1 MQVYDGL
8 ATFGGEKEGAVFLV
22 VHEEILGEDCRAE
35 RVLEDVERLL
45 EVRITV
51 GVVHAEL
58 VAGEVILGGDVEEA
72 GDVVGFRVAGE
83 GVGAPA
89 AGVHPFHAV
98 AGCVDVDG
106 DEDGV
111 GYAVGG
117 GNPVDA
123 VHAFL
128 QGDIFGLS
136 DDELCVVAPGDEALD
151 DSSGNFAVVA
161 PFHEGAVGRGFTFG
175 VDAMSGIEEY
185 FLHHNSLILNV
196 FRWNN

>member
-1 MQVYDGL
+1 M
-8 ATFGGEKEGAVFLV
+8 
-22 VHEEILGEDCRAE
+22 
-35 RVLEDVERLL
+35 
-45 EVRITV
+45 
-51 GVVHAEL
+51 
-58 VAGEVILGGDVEEA
+58 ILGGDVEEA
-72 GDVVGFRVAGE
+72 GDVVGLRVAGE

-89 AGVHPFHAV
+89 AGVHPLRAI
-98 AGCVDVDG
+98 AGCIDVDG

-136 DDELCVVAPGDEALD
+136 DDKLCVVATGNEALD
-151 DSSGNFAVVA
+151 NGSGNLAVVA

-175 VDAMSGIEEY
+175 VDAVAGVKEY
-185 FLHHNSLILNV
+185 FLHHNDLTLNV
-196 FRWNN
+196 FWWNN